1 MFFILVL
8 PSVNGKTEV
17 ARVTSRSLQ
26 RSGLKLDSKFATTS
40 QMAVDT
46 VYIPYHG
53 YSSWQSP

>member
-17 ARVTSRSLQ
+17 AWVTSRSLQ
-26 RSGLKLDSKFATTS
+26 RSGLELDSKFATTS

-46 VYIPYHG
+46 VYPIPR
-53 YSSWQSP
+53 Q